1 MSAGS
6 REVMFELLRL
16 RSRREGGTHVVS
28 ARGELDLAS
37 SQALARELVAAGAS
51 DADRILLDLSGLTFI
66 DCAGLRV
73 ILSMEAR
80 SGDRPGRFLIQRGP
94 PNIQRVF
101 AVTSAATQLR
111 FVP

>member
-1 MSAGS
+1 MSGGS
-6 REVMFELLRL
+6 REVMFELLGL

-37 SQALARELVAAGAS
+37 SQALARELGAARAS

-73 ILSMEAR
+73 ILCMDAR
-80 SGDRPGRFLIQRGP
+80 SGDRPGRFLIQPGP